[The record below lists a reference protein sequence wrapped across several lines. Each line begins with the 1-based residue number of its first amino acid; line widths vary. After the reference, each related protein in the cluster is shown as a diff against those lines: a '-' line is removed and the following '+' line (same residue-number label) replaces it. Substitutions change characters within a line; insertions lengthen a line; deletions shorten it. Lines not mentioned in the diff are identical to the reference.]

1 MRIQFLFAI
10 GLSNNLLASSTTVAV
25 RGLLALLIGDVFYP
39 LTSLQGNILVE
50 ECCSP
55 TLSPWEDGGSSVYTE
70 RGLDSVCTA

>member
-55 TLSPWEDGGSSVYTE
+55 T
-70 RGLDSVCTA
+70 